1 MTHPRIDP
9 SALESLRQRVR
20 REVDQGLL
28 PSCQWALG
36 LEGEIVAQGS
46 HGAAPLGD
54 ASRYVL
60 FSASKAIVSAAV
72 WQLIG
77 EGRIALDDPVAKHV
91 PEFGTRG
98 KEAIT
103 LEHLL
108 SHTAGIAGSVLIPPQ
123 TDTRESRLEAMKD
136 WPLESEPGAAFAY
149 HITSSHWVQ
158 AELLER
164 FDGVDFRESIR
175 RRISDPLGLRTLRL
189 GVPEAEQEG
198 IVRPCLV
205 GEEPSEAEYMEKL
218 GIPGIDRKEAT
229 DENLMLFADS
239 SVLAAGVPGGGAVSN
254 AADFALFWQALL
266 HNPGELWDPTVL
278 HDATQNVRTTAPDWI
293 RGGAP
298 ANRTLG
304 LLLAGDDGT
313 AWSRGFGY
321 RTSPRAF
328 GHDGAGGQI
337 AWADPET
344 GLSFVYLT
352 DAIDRNLFRQWS
364 RIRSIASRAAVVVQG
379 AA

>member
-1 MTHPRIDP
+1 MTHPRIVP
-9 SALESLRQRVR
+9 SALETLRDRVR
-20 REVDQGLL
+20 REVDEGLL

-36 LEGEIVAQGS
+36 LDGEIVAQDT
-46 HGAAPLGD
+46 HGPARHGD

-91 PEFGTRG
+91 PEFGTHG

-103 LEHLL
+103 IEHLL
-108 SHTAGIAGSVLIPPQ
+108 AHTAGIAGSVLMPPD
-123 TDTRESRLEAMKD
+123 TDTRESRLQAMKA
-136 WPLESEPGAAFAY
+136 WPLEWEPGSAFAY
-149 HITSSHWVQ
+149 HITSAHWVQ

-164 FDGVDFRESIR
+164 FDGVDFRESIK
-175 RRISDPLGLRTLRL
+175 RRISDPLGLDTLRL
-189 GVPEAEQEG
+189 GVPTAEQGDIE
-198 IVRPCLV
+198 RPCLV
-205 GEEPSEAEYMEKL
+205 GEEPTEAEYREKL
-218 GIPGIDRKEAT
+218 GIPAIDRKEAT
-229 DENLMLFADS
+229 DDNLMLLAKED
-239 SVLAAGVPGGGAVSN
+239 VLEAGVPGGGAVSN
-254 AADFALFWQALL
+254 AADFALFWQALI
-266 HNPGELWDPTVL
+266 HNPGKLWDPAVL

-293 RGGAP
+293 RGGTP

-321 RTSPRAF
+321 KTSARAF

-364 RIRSIASRAAVVVQG
+364 RIRSIASKAAVVVQTS
-379 AA
+379 A

>member
-1 MTHPRIDP
+1 MPHPRLDP
-9 SALESLRQRVR
+9 TALETLRDRVR
-20 REVDQGLL
+20 REIDEGVL

-36 LEGEIVAQGS
+36 LDGEIVAQDTHGS
-46 HGAAPLGD
+46 ARLGD

-77 EGRIALDDPVAKHV
+77 EGRIALADPVAKHV
-91 PEFGTRG
+91 PEFGTLG

-103 LEHLL
+103 IEHLL
-108 SHTAGIAGSVLIPPQ
+108 AHTAGIAGSVLMPPD
-123 TDTRESRLEAMKD
+123 TDTRERRLDAMKH
-136 WPLESEPGAAFAY
+136 WPLEWPPGSAFAY
-149 HITSSHWVQ
+149 HITSAHWVQ

-164 FDGVDFRESIR
+164 FDGVDFRESIT
-175 RRISDPLGLRTLRL
+175 RRISDPLGLDTLRL
-189 GVPEAEQEG
+189 GVPAAEQGDIE
-198 IVRPCLV
+198 RPCLV
-205 GEEPSEAEYMEKL
+205 GEEPTEAEYMEKL
-218 GIPGIDRKEAT
+218 GIPAIDRKEAS
-229 DENLMLFADS
+229 DDNLMLFANDD
-239 SVLAAGVPGGGAVSN
+239 VLEAGVPGGGAVSN
-254 AADFALFWQALL
+254 AADFALFWQALM
-266 HNPGELWDPTVL
+266 HNPGKLWDPAVL
-278 HDATQNVRTTAPDWI
+278 HDATQVVRTTAPDWI
-293 RGGAP
+293 RGGTP

-321 RTSPRAF
+321 ETSARAF

-337 AWADPET
+337 AWADPAS

-364 RIRSIASRAAVVVQG
+364 RIRSIASKAALVVPPS
-379 AA
+379 A

>member
-1 MTHPRIDP
+1 MHSRILP
-9 SALESLRQRVR
+9 SALETLRDRARQ
-20 REVDQGLL
+20 EVDEGLL
-28 PSCQWALG
+28 PACQWALA
-36 LEGEIVAQGS
+36 LEGEIVAQET
-46 HGAAPLGD
+46 HGAAPLGN
-54 ASRYVL
+54 ANRFVL

-77 EGRIALDDPVAKHV
+77 EGRISLADPVAKHI

-103 LEHLL
+103 IEHLL
-108 SHTAGIAGSVLIPPQ
+108 AHTAGIAGSVLMPPA
-123 TDTRESRLEAMKD
+123 TDTREGRLAAMAT
-136 WPLESEPGAAFAY
+136 WPLESKPGESFAY

-158 AELLER
+158 VELLER
-164 FDGVDFRESIR
+164 YDEIDFREVVT
-175 RRISDPLGLRTLRL
+175 RRIAEPLGLETLRL
-189 GVPEAEQEG
+189 GVPEGEQDD

-205 GEEPSEAEYMEKL
+205 GEEPTEAEYMEKL
-218 GIPGIDRKEAT
+218 GIPSIDRGEAV
-229 DENLMLFADS
+229 DENLMLFAEDF
-239 SVLAAGVPGGGAVSN
+239 VLAAGVPGGGAVSS

-266 HNPGELWDPTVL
+266 HNPGKLWDPEIL
-278 HDATQNVRTTAPDWI
+278 YDATQNVRTTAPDWI
-293 RGGAP
+293 RGGTP

-321 RTSPRAF
+321 KTSARAF

-352 DAIDRNLFRQWS
+352 DAIDRNHEPRYPGRLTIPS
-364 RIRSIASRAAVVVQG
+364 RCGYGRAGQAL
-379 AA
+379 